1 MSKKRLLAWVIILA
15 VFAFGFMYPMNYYIM
30 KPGSAYNLTDY
41 VEVEGG
47 DKPGDGD
54 MSMMTVS
61 MATAAP
67 FTYAWAKMHKD
78 TQQIMKTEEVLGD
91 NESKD
96 DYNERQLHLMTDSQF
111 SAKYVAFKE
120 TGHSYKVNYK
130 GIYVA
135 QVLKNSS
142 VDGILQVGDEVTHI
156 DGIETKKNATLT
168 KYIANKKKGEVVK
181 VTFKRDAKNYTKKV
195 TLKELPELD
204 GRVGLGISFEESKSI
219 TTDPKVKIDSES
231 IGGPSAGLM
240 FTLEIID
247 QLTKGD
253 LTKGY
258 NIAGTGTMSEDG
270 TVGRIGGID
279 KKVIAADKADVD
291 IFFAPDDDIS
301 AYKELAP
308 KLKIETN
315 YETAKATAKKIDS
328 DMKIVP
334 VKTVDD
340 ALDYLEKLQ
349 AK

>member
-41 VEVEGG
+41 VEVKGG

>member
-41 VEVEGG
+41 VEVKGG

-168 KYIANKKKGEVVK
+168 KYIATKKKGDVVK

-195 TLKELPELD
+195 TLKKLPELD

-219 TTDPKVKIDSES
+219 TTNPKVKIDSES

-279 KKVIAADKADVD
+279 KKVIAADKADID

>member
-1 MSKKRLLAWVIILA
+1 MSKKRLFAWIIILA
-15 VFAFGFMYPMNYYIM
+15 VVAFGFMYPMNYYIM

-41 VEVEGG
+41 VDVKGG
-47 DKPGDGD
+47 DKPGDGEL
-54 MSMMTVS
+54 SMMTVS
-61 MATAAP
+61 MANAAP

-78 TQQIMKTEEVLGD
+78 TQEIMPTEQVLGE

-120 TGHSYKVNYK
+120 TGRTYKVKYN

-135 QVLKNSS
+135 QVVKNSA

-156 DGIETKKNATLT
+156 DGIKTNKNATLT
-168 KYIANKKKGEVVK
+168 KYIAQKQKGDVIK
-181 VTFKRDAKNYTKKV
+181 VTFKRGDKTRTKKV
-195 TLKELPELD
+195 TLKEIPDAD
-204 GRVGLGISFEESKSI
+204 GRIGLGISFEESKSI

-247 QLTKGD
+247 QLTPGD

-258 NIAGTGTMSEDG
+258 NIAGTGTMGEDG

-291 IFFAPDDDIS
+291 IFFAPEDDIS
-301 AYKELAP
+301 VYKEIAP

-315 YETAKATAKKIDS
+315 YDTAKATAKKIDS

-340 ALDYLEKLQ
+340 ALDYLEKLK
-349 AK
+349 AN